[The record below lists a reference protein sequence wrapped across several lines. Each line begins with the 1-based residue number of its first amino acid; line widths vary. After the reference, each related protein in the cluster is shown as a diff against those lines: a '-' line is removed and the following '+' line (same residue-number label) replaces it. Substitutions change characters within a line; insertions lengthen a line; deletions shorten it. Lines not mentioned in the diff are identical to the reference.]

1 MGIGWTLNFGNPW
14 AWAFLTAAVGVPLA
28 LATFMR

>member
-14 AWAFLTAAVGVPLA
+14 SWLLIAMLVAMVPTGHYL
-28 LATFMR
+28 LR